1 MLAEHLGE
9 SGFIGAEWIAVFM
22 GPEIYQCRG
31 GDLFKNTVLEIK
43 INLECKYLFRMRKS
57 KYVTELRK
65 LTINTTVRKDPEK

>member
-31 GDLFKNTVLEIK
+31 GELFKK
-43 INLECKYLFRMRKS
+43 HS
-57 KYVTELRK
+57 
-65 LTINTTVRKDPEK
+65 VRNKN